1 MKPPSVER
9 NVRDVDTGIGKQE
22 SGSCKRADKRFET
35 FKRSMLQELL
45 DDLETEIPRG
55 EYVILVEG
63 WNEISAEEKEQKT
76 GWREEAV
83 SLR

>member
-1 MKPPSVER
+1 M
-9 NVRDVDTGIGKQE
+9 
-22 SGSCKRADKRFET
+22 
-35 FKRSMLQELL
+35 

-63 WNEISAEEKEQKT
+63 WNEISVEEKEQKT

-83 SLR
+83 SFALKMPLKEAARQVSLNIIISSRSVSVPFKSKRS